1 MFNTFLYQPLYNG
14 FVYLVSVM
22 PFYDVGLAIII
33 LTILVKLVLFP
44 LSHKQSK
51 SQAKMKQIEPH
62 IQAIKEKHKNDK
74 LQQNQKI
81 MELYKEHNINP
92 LAGCLPVLVQ
102 LPIIIALYFVFM
114 NGLKDGVVDATKLYS
129 FMHPIPLNI
138 MFLGFVDLMS
148 KNWVLALLAG
158 ATQFYQM
165 KLAMPVAKKP
175 EPSKDG
181 ELNFKDEFAKN
192 MSMQMQYMLPV
203 MITYFAWI
211 LSAAIA
217 LYFVVG
223 NIFGIFQEL
232 IIKKQMKAQ
241 HDIDIRTPKH

>member
-14 FVYLVSVM
+14 FVSLVSIM
-22 PFYDVGLAIII
+22 PFNDVGLAIIL
-33 LTILVKLVLFP
+33 LTIFVKLILFP

-51 SQAKMKQIEPH
+51 AQAKMKQLEPH

-74 LQQNQKI
+74 LQQNQKM

-114 NGLKDGVVDATKLYS
+114 NGIKDGVVDTTKLYS
-129 FMHPIPLNI
+129 FVHPIPLNM

-158 ATQFYQM
+158 VTQFFQM
-165 KLAMPVAKKP
+165 KLAMPIAKKP
-175 EPSKDG
+175 ETTKDG
-181 ELNFKDEFAKN
+181 ELSFKDEFAKN

-223 NIFGIFQEL
+223 NIFVIFQEL
-232 IIKKQMKAQ
+232 FVKKQMKEQ
-241 HDIDIRTPKH
+241 VDNNKK